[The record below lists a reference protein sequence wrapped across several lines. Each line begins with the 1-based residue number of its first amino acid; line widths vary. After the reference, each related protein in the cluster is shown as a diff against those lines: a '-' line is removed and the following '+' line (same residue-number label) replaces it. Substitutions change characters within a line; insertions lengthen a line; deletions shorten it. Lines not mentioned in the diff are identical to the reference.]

1 MIFIY
6 LQKNHFL
13 ISEKTQRELREKHQ
27 DLELIR
33 TFRTIQDARSWVM
46 KQSREVLD
54 LVAKQHTG
62 ITPEGRERM
71 RERKRGMNNPNAGG
85 LSASHRANISR
96 NKKRMYLRDGNPMY
110 NRKHTLQT
118 RRKMSWGQMRK
129 MKRRWMVDPAGR
141 EHLMNITFPLPPGW
155 VLGRAR
161 GQAGRH
167 IL

>member
-71 RERKRGMNNPNAGG
+71 RDKKRGRNNSNAGG
-85 LSASHRANISR
+85 LSLII
-96 NKKRMYLRDGNPMY
+96 
-110 NRKHTLQT
+110 
-118 RRKMSWGQMRK
+118 RR
-129 MKRRWMVDPAGR
+129 
-141 EHLMNITFPLPPGW
+141 TFTIGHNHY
-155 VLGRAR
+155 LGRLAIYLAQR
-161 GQAGRH
+161 RLESSSSKFIRQSR
-167 IL
+167 IE